1 MRITNSTLTTNY
13 LRNLNRNLAAMQKL
27 QNQLSSGKV
36 VTRPSEDPLLVSKIM
51 DLRNTISTNEQYNRT
66 ITDTIGWVDTQDGAL
81 QGAISTV
88 QRIRELVIYGANG
101 TLSNDDRNAIAEEV
115 KVKVGELADVL
126 NTNFDG
132 RYIFS
137 GTNTTDKPFTP
148 DLVYQGNN
156 NNINREIS
164 TGVEV
169 ELAVDGK
176 EFTTIIKES
185 VPIDVEQTLGVLLE
199 EIITAL
205 ENGDSEALSGE
216 LLGDLDKHL
225 DNILSFRSKI
235 GAISNRLE
243 AAKERNEAENLNLN
257 NLLSQREDID
267 LAQKY
272 TEANILN
279 SVYLASLSIGAKIL
293 QPSLLDYLR
302 WITVEKIKIETK
314 YLEELE
320 VEYENI
326 LNFPNGILGFEH
338 STRFVLIDFPDNSL
352 FKFLQDVDNVNVC
365 FILINP
371 WDFFEDYEIDI
382 PDKELDTIDLN
393 PEIENSLEVYSI
405 VTLGNSLN
413 ESTANLLAPVI
424 INIKAKIGK
433 QYVLTYTSYSTKHK
447 LITKGAGE

>member
-1 MRITNSTLTTNY
+1 
-13 LRNLNRNLAAMQKL
+13 MQKL

-51 DLRNTISTNEQYNRT
+51 DLRNTISTNEQYNKT

-81 QGAISTV
+81 HGAISTV
-88 QRIRELVIYGANG
+88 QKIRELVIYGANG
-101 TLSNDDRNAIAEEV
+101 PLSNDDRNAIAEEV
-115 KVKVGELADVL
+115 NVKVGELADVL

-137 GTNTTDKPFTP
+137 GTKTTDKPFTP

-169 ELAVDGK
+169 ELAVNGD
-176 EFTTIIKES
+176 EFTRQDGQPLS
-185 VPIDVEQTLGVLLE
+185 DLLKD
-199 EIITAL
+199 IITAL
-205 ENGDSEALSGE
+205 EDGDSDALSGK

-243 AAKERNEAENLNLN
+243 AAKERNEAENLNLK

-272 TEANILN
+272 TEANTLN

-302 WITVEKIKIETK
+302 
-314 YLEELE
+314 
-320 VEYENI
+320 
-326 LNFPNGILGFEH
+326 
-338 STRFVLIDFPDNSL
+338 
-352 FKFLQDVDNVNVC
+352 
-365 FILINP
+365 
-371 WDFFEDYEIDI
+371 
-382 PDKELDTIDLN
+382 
-393 PEIENSLEVYSI
+393 
-405 VTLGNSLN
+405 
-413 ESTANLLAPVI
+413 
-424 INIKAKIGK
+424 
-433 QYVLTYTSYSTKHK
+433 
-447 LITKGAGE
+447 

>member
-1 MRITNSTLTTNY
+1 
-13 LRNLNRNLAAMQKL
+13 MQKL

-137 GTNTTDKPFTP
+137 GTKTTDKPFTP
-148 DLVYQGNN
+148 NLEYQGNN
-156 NNINREIS
+156 ANINREIS

-169 ELAVDGK
+169 ELAVDGE
-176 EFTTIIKES
+176 EFTTINKGQ
-185 VPIDVEQTLGVLLE
+185 PDEQRLSDLLKD
-199 EIITAL
+199 IITAL
-205 ENGDSEALSGE
+205 EDGDSEALSGE

-225 DNILSFRSKI
+225 DNILRFRSKI

-243 AAKERNEAENLNLN
+243 AAKERNEAENLNLK

-302 WITVEKIKIETK
+302 
-314 YLEELE
+314 
-320 VEYENI
+320 
-326 LNFPNGILGFEH
+326 
-338 STRFVLIDFPDNSL
+338 
-352 FKFLQDVDNVNVC
+352 
-365 FILINP
+365 
-371 WDFFEDYEIDI
+371 
-382 PDKELDTIDLN
+382 
-393 PEIENSLEVYSI
+393 
-405 VTLGNSLN
+405 
-413 ESTANLLAPVI
+413 
-424 INIKAKIGK
+424 
-433 QYVLTYTSYSTKHK
+433 
-447 LITKGAGE
+447 

>member
-1 MRITNSTLTTNY
+1 M
-13 LRNLNRNLAAMQKL
+13 RNLNRNLAAMQKL

-137 GTNTTDKPFTP
+137 GTKTTDKPFTP
-148 DLVYQGNN
+148 DLKYQGNN

-169 ELAVDGK
+169 ELAVNGD
-176 EFTTIIKES
+176 EFTRQDGQE
-185 VPIDVEQTLGVLLE
+185 LGVLLE

-205 ENGDSEALSGE
+205 ENGDSEALSGK

-243 AAKERNEAENLNLN
+243 AAKERNEAENLNLK

-272 TEANILN
+272 TEANTLN

-302 WITVEKIKIETK
+302 
-314 YLEELE
+314 
-320 VEYENI
+320 
-326 LNFPNGILGFEH
+326 
-338 STRFVLIDFPDNSL
+338 
-352 FKFLQDVDNVNVC
+352 
-365 FILINP
+365 
-371 WDFFEDYEIDI
+371 
-382 PDKELDTIDLN
+382 
-393 PEIENSLEVYSI
+393 
-405 VTLGNSLN
+405 
-413 ESTANLLAPVI
+413 
-424 INIKAKIGK
+424 
-433 QYVLTYTSYSTKHK
+433 
-447 LITKGAGE
+447 